1 MTGGAFDAV
10 LIPGGGVGESGGLPE
25 YVKARFEL
33 ARTVDTRFWIALS
46 AATPHRP
53 PRPKFEA
60 HAGALYLAELGV
72 PAERILTETSSYDTI
87 GNAWFARMLHTEP
100 RGLRR
105 LLVINS
111 EFHLARTEA
120 AFRWVF
126 GATPQPGYE
135 LHFAASANV
144 GVTAEA
150 LEERRRKEDAA
161 LAGVRELAAQIRTVE
176 QLHAW
181 INSEHE
187 AYAWPLLAKAFA
199 PKAGKIL
206 ETY

>member
-1 MTGGAFDAV
+1 MNAGSFDAV
-10 LIPGGGVGESGGLPE
+10 LIPGGGVSETGELPE

-60 HAGALYLAELGV
+60 HAGALYLAELGI
-72 PAERILTETSSYDTI
+72 PPERILTETSSFDTI

-100 RGLRR
+100 RGLLR

-111 EFHLARTEA
+111 EFHIARTEA

-126 GATPQPGYE
+126 RATPEPGYE
-135 LHFAASANV
+135 LHFAATANT

-150 LEERRRKEDAA
+150 LEERRRKEETA
-161 LAGVRELAAQIRTVE
+161 LAGLQELAARIRTVE

-199 PKAGKIL
+199 PKTGKIL